1 MKKSV
6 DDEDDDDEEEAMDM
20 EAFEQSGMLDEED
33 NVHYCY
39 RNDCYLYYVLH
50 VTILNTVTLRWVD
63 KAKVLSVVSNLTYCK
78 D

>member
-6 DDEDDDDEEEAMDM
+6 DDDDDDDDDDEEEAMDM

-33 NVHYCY
+33 NVHNCY
-39 RNDCYLYYVLH
+39 QNACYLYYVLQL
-50 VTILNTVTLRWVD
+50 TISNKATLKWVD
-63 KAKVLSVVSNLTYCK
+63 NHF

>member
-6 DDEDDDDEEEAMDM
+6 DNEDDDDDDDDEEAMDM

-39 RNDCYLYYVLH
+39 RNACYRYYVLH
-50 VTILNTVTLRWVD
+50 VTILNTTLRWVD
-63 KAKVLSVVSNLTYCK
+63 NPFN
-78 D
+78 